1 MAGGLPRLR
10 FVDALAEVVGM
21 GDVDDMPKVLQRAE
35 AAGKKLG
42 AALSRR

>member
-21 GDVDDMPKVLQRAE
+21 GDVDDMLEVIQRA
-35 AAGKKLG
+35 
-42 AALSRR
+42 